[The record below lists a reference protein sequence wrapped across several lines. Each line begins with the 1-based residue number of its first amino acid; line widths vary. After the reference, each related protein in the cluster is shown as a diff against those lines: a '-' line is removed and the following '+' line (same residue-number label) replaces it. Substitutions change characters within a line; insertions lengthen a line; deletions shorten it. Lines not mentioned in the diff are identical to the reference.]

1 MEWKGDKLK
10 EIAKA
15 NGVSIIK
22 LTQIT
27 GVSRQTVTGWI
38 NGQIP
43 KGNHLMALL
52 KLFNISPDFFFT
64 EEPGHISVP
73 AHRSRQNAKITPRVQ
88 SEALSLAKEY
98 ELLFKNESDAGV
110 WPVVRLKNRDVSTAQ
125 KIAIDLR
132 AMSGVGK
139 DQPMNVE
146 GVFKLL
152 SQLGIK
158 VIFRYFPDTVKAYAF
173 YTRVYDH
180 RVIFVNNHTKELDLI
195 FALIHE
201 GVHAIR
207 DNIKIVDVY
216 DKEEEYFCDLV
227 ANHVQFP
234 DKYVEL
240 SFRQLKGL
248 NMASKV
254 TMLKNIAFA
263 NKHALFG
270 FVKRLEGL
278 GFKIPENIGG
288 ANSNLKKSF
297 VPFGD
302 ILFDSENLRH
312 FLYTY
317 QKYSPMFYNVV
328 LSQLDSLTTRKIGQI
343 FGMDS
348 YLDAKALKEE
358 LFNMR
363 NLT

>member
-10 EIAKA
+10 EIAKS
-15 NGVSIIK
+15 NGVSIAK

-38 NGQIP
+38 NGQTP

-52 KLFNISPDFFFT
+52 KLFNISPDFFFA
-64 EEPGHISVP
+64 EEPGHIAVP

-88 SEALSLAKEY
+88 NEALSLAKEY
-98 ELLFKNESDAGV
+98 EFLFKNESDAGV

-125 KIAIDLR
+125 KIATDLR
-132 AMSGVGK
+132 SMSGVGK
-139 DQPMNVE
+139 DQPMNAE
-146 GVFKLL
+146 CVFKLL

-207 DNIKIVDVY
+207 DNIKIADVY
-216 DKEEEYFCDLV
+216 DKEEEDFCDLV

-234 DKYVEL
+234 DKYVDL
-240 SFRQLKGL
+240 SFRQLKSL
-248 NMASKV
+248 NIPNKV

-278 GFKIPENIGG
+278 GFKIPKTIGG
-288 ANSNLKKSF
+288 ANSNLRKRF
-297 VPFGD
+297 VAFGD

-328 LSQLDSLTTRKIGQI
+328 LRQLDSLTTRKIGQI

-363 NLT
+363 DLI